1 MKYIRF
7 LNKENILVIV
17 STFYIFFWDIFLTL
31 GIKFD
36 IRIITLVFSFF
47 LIEKIIKD
55 FKKENYTFFYLTF
68 IIFLFLTLHS
78 FLIGNILNT
87 KFFLSTFFLLYI
99 FGIAY
104 YFGNTI
110 LANKEKIIYLF
121 IFLFLI
127 SILIHYVIGFSS
139 NPEPFS
145 CGGLKN
151 FFWDKKYFDKP
162 IFLIHFI
169 SSYSLVFNENSHL
182 AMSGVAILIYSF
194 YLISKQSEKKISIF
208 ILVIFIIILFLK
220 SSGTLL
226 AGTIFSILAVIIS
239 EYKRLNK
246 YSIFSF
252 VILLIILSTVFATD
266 KVCINKIVLD
276 TENKKQFENF
286 NPFSQKNLITN
297 FISDINE
304 LINNDKIDLVL
315 KKEIEKKLNKFI
327 SDKSISTEIKLELI
341 KIKEILESLNHETSE
356 NHETSD
362 IAKYN
367 KEILKSSN
375 QKILKTREKEL
386 TVKGNFRGSLSSEV
400 FFHAL
405 KVTYESILIKP
416 FGWGFQGYELAFKN
430 YNKKHNVYKKSLE
443 KYNNKDASNNTFK
456 IITEFGIFSLIIFL
470 SLLYISLNKKISL
483 ENKLFL
489 LPFLITQFIRGAGY
503 FNGGFILIFFLLI
516 MLQFK
521 NNDNIE

>member
-7 LNKENILVIV
+7 FNKENILVIV
-17 STFYIFFWDIFLTL
+17 LTFYIFFWDLFLTL

-36 IRIITLVFSFF
+36 VRIITLVLSFF
-47 LIEKIIKD
+47 LIKKIIKD
-55 FKKENYTFFYLTF
+55 LKKENYTFFYLTF
-68 IIFLFLTLHS
+68 IIFFFLTLHS
-78 FLIGNILNT
+78 FLIGNILNM

-99 FGIAY
+99 FGITY
-104 YFGNTI
+104 YFGYII

-121 IFLFLI
+121 ISLFLI

-194 YLISKQSEKKISIF
+194 YLISKRSEKKISIF

-252 VILLIILSTVFATD
+252 VILLIIMCTVFVTD
-266 KVCINKIVLD
+266 KVCLNKIVLD
-276 TENKKQFENF
+276 RENKKQLEKF
-286 NPFSQKNLITN
+286 NPLSQKNLIENLLLETDNLINEDKKIDLTKKKDLEKKLKKLITN
-297 FISDINE
+297 KSMSKEIKSELDIIRKMLENLDDEDINE
-304 LINNDKIDLVL
+304 NFESKIN
-315 KKEIEKKLNKFI
+315 I
-327 SDKSISTEIKLELI
+327 SK
-341 KIKEILESLNHETSE
+341 
-356 NHETSD
+356 
-362 IAKYN
+362 
-367 KEILKSSN
+367 
-375 QKILKTREKEL
+375 QKIIKTRDKEL
-386 TVKGNFRGSLSSEV
+386 NVKGAYRGSLSSEV

-405 KVTYESILIKP
+405 KVTYESVLIKP
-416 FGWGFQGYELAFKN
+416 FGWGFQGYEFAFKN
-430 YNKKHNVYKKSLE
+430 YNQTHNVYKKSLE
-443 KYNNKDASNNTFK
+443 EYNSKDASNKTFK
-456 IITEFGIFSLIIFL
+456 IVTEFGIFSLIIFL

-483 ENKLFL
+483 DNKIFL
-489 LPFLITQFIRGAGY
+489 IPFLVTQLIRGAGY
-503 FNGGFILIFFLLI
+503 FNGGFILIMFLLI
-516 MLQFK
+516 ILHFK
-521 NNDNIE
+521 NINKESKNNLI